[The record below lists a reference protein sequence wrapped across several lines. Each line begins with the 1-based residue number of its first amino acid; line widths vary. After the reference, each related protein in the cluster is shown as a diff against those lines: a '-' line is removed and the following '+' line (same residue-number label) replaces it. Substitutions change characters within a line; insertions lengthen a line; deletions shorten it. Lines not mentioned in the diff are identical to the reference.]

1 MKKVREK
8 KNTQWQ
14 ELQLPDEKIL
24 TVPFSDEDLFKGSG
38 IHKFSCLSEPPH
50 L

>member
-1 MKKVREK
+1 MKDVRRK
-8 KNTQWQ
+8 KNAQWQ

-24 TVPFSDEDLFKGSG
+24 TVLFSDEDLFRGSG
-38 IHKFSCLSEPPH
+38 IYKFRCLSEPPH